1 MNKKFYIT
9 TPIYYVNAR
18 PHIGHAYTTIACDAI
33 ARRQRML
40 GADTFFLTGTD
51 EHGQKIERAA
61 QAAGKTPQQFTD
73 EVSAQFRA
81 LWARMGI
88 TNDDFI
94 RTTEERHKKRVQE
107 LFRRIRDNGHIYK
120 GTYTGQYCV
129 YDELYVDAVGPGA
142 PCPECGRPTE
152 TVKEE
157 NYFFKLSA
165 FADKLLQLYTEQ
177 PDFIRPETRR
187 NEVMSFV
194 RGGLRDLSIS
204 RSTFSWGIP
213 VPDDPKHVIY
223 VWLDAL
229 ANYIT
234 AIGYGSSHKGAQEA
248 FQKYWPADLHMIG
261 KEIVRFHCVYWPAF
275 LMAAELPLPKGIMA
289 HGWLL
294 FEENKMSKSRGN
306 IVRTETILDVLGADA
321 LRYFLLREVV
331 FGQDGSFS
339 FDALVQRYNADL
351 ANGLGNLASRTLT
364 MITRYF
370 RGEIPYPSAAV
381 SQKAGDSAI
390 AERARETIAE
400 CSLLFE
406 QYQFSR
412 ALEVAWGLVAAVD
425 KYIVENEPWALGERQ
440 DEESRSRLAT
450 ILYTSAEALRIVT
463 VLAHPVIPDA
473 TSRIWAQLGLGDIR
487 KFPLSDLKWGQL
499 QLSTK
504 LGAVEAVFP
513 RADKSAIE
521 RMQKMEEQQRGGPS
535 TTEAQPGAATTAAAI
550 APVATRAAAAA
561 PTTKPAATVPDG
573 KISIDDFAKVELRVG
588 QVKAAEKVKGADK
601 LLRLEVDLGTE
612 IRQVVAGI
620 AESYAPELLIGRKVV
635 IVANLAPRKLR
646 GLESNGMIV
655 AASPEGGKAVLAS
668 FLEDVPVGTRLK

>member
-1 MNKKFYIT
+1 MSKKFYIT

-40 GADTFFLTGTD
+40 GSDTYFLTGTD
-51 EHGQKIERAA
+51 EHGQKIERAVEA
-61 QAAGKTPQQFTD
+61 SGKTPQEFAD
-73 EVSAQFRA
+73 EISAQFRA
-81 LWARMGI
+81 LWDRMGL
-88 TNDDFI
+88 TYDDFI
-94 RTTEERHKKRVQE
+94 RTTSDRHKKGAQA
-107 LFRRIRDNGHIYK
+107 LFRKIRDNGYIYK

-152 TVKEE
+152 TVHEE

-165 FADKLLQLYTEQ
+165 FQDKLLALYNDQ

-229 ANYIT
+229 SNYIT
-234 AIGYGSSHKGAQEA
+234 ALGYGSSDTTK
-248 FQKYWPADLHMIG
+248 FDKYWPADVQMIG

-275 LMAAELPLPKGIMA
+275 LMAAGLPLPKGIVA

-306 IVRTETILDVLGADA
+306 IVRAETILEVLGSDA
-321 LRYFLLREVV
+321 LRYFLLREIV

-339 FDALVQRYNADL
+339 FDAVVQRYNADL

-370 RGEIPYPSAAV
+370 KGEIPYPSHTAAHTAADDTIAAAAR
-381 SQKAGDSAI
+381 KAI
-390 AERARETIAE
+390 AESSA
-400 CSLLFE
+400 LFD
-406 QYQFSR
+406 QYQFSK
-412 ALEVAWGLVAAVD
+412 ALEVAWGLVASVD
-425 KYIVENEPWALGERQ
+425 KYIVENEPWALGEKQ
-440 DEESRSRLAT
+440 DEGSRARLAT

-463 VLAHPVIPDA
+463 ALAHPVIPDSTA
-473 TSRIWAQLGLGDIR
+473 RIWSQLGLGDIK
-487 KFPLSDLKWGQL
+487 KFTLSDLKWGQL
-499 QLSTK
+499 P
-504 LGAVEAVFP
+504 LGTRLGTVEPVFP

-521 RMQKMEEQQRGGPS
+521 RMQKMEDEGRSALPVAEIKPETVSAPTAPS
-535 TTEAQPGAATTAAAI
+535 TAAL
-550 APVATRAAAAA
+550 PV
-561 PTTKPAATVPDG
+561 PKPAAPAADG
-573 KISIDDFAKVELRVG
+573 KISIDDFSKVELRVG
-588 QVKAAEKVKGADK
+588 QVKVAERVKGADK

-612 IRQVVAGI
+612 VRQVVAGI
-620 AESYAPELLIGRKVV
+620 AEAYAPETLVGRKVV
-635 IVANLAPRKLR
+635 IVVNLAPRKLR

-655 AASPEGGKAVLAS
+655 AASPEGGRPVLAS

>member
-1 MNKKFYIT
+1 MSEKFYIT

-18 PHIGHAYTTIACDAI
+18 PHIGHAYTTIACDTI

-40 GADTFFLTGTD
+40 GKDTYFLTGTD

-61 QAAGKTPQQFTD
+61 QAAGKSPQQLTD
-73 EVSAQFRA
+73 EVSAEFKA
-81 LWARMGI
+81 LWDRMGL
-88 TNDDFI
+88 TYDDYI
-94 RTTEERHKKRVQE
+94 RTTSERHKRGVQA
-107 LFRRIRDNGHIYK
+107 LWRKIRDNGYIYK
-120 GTYTGQYCV
+120 AEYVGQYCV
-129 YDELYVDAVGPGA
+129 FDELYVDVTEPGA

-165 FADKLLQLYTEQ
+165 FQDKLVELYTNQ

-194 RGGLRDLSIS
+194 KSGLRDLSIS

-234 AIGYGSSHKGAQEA
+234 ALGWGSDDDSKYK
-248 FQKYWPADLHMIG
+248 KYWPADIQMIG

-275 LMAAELPLPKGIMA
+275 LMAAGLPLPKGILA

-294 FEENKMSKSRGN
+294 FEESKMSKSRGN

-321 LRYFLLREVV
+321 LRYFLLREIV

-339 FDALVQRYNADL
+339 FDALVQRYNSDL
-351 ANGLGNLASRTLT
+351 ANGLGNLASRVLT
-364 MITRYF
+364 MIGKYF
-370 RGEIPYPSAAV
+370 QGQVPEPLRVMGAEEAVAQAAT
-381 SQKAGDSAI
+381 K
-390 AERARETIAE
+390 TIADFGA
-400 CSLLFE
+400 LFD
-406 QYQFSR
+406 QQQFSR
-412 ALEVAWGLVAAVD
+412 ALETAWGLVAIAD
-425 KYIVENEPWALGERQ
+425 KYIVEQAPWSLGEKQ
-440 DEESRSRLAT
+440 DKESQERLAT
-450 ILYTSAEALRIVT
+450 ILYTSAEALRVVT
-463 VLAHPVIPDA
+463 ALAHPVIPEA
-473 TSRIWAQLGLGDIR
+473 AVKIWGQLGLTDIR
-487 KFPLSDLKWGQL
+487 KFDLKGLKWGQL
-499 QLSTK
+499 PAGTK
-504 LGAVEAVFP
+504 LGKIEGVFP

-521 RMQKMEEQQRGGPS
+521 RMQKMEEQGRGAVETAS
-535 TTEAQPGAATTAAAI
+535 SEAHVPAAATPVA
-550 APVATRAAAAA
+550 APV
-561 PTTKPAATVPDG
+561 PANDG
-573 KISIDDFAKVELRVG
+573 KITIDDFAKVELRVA
-588 QVKAAEKVKGADK
+588 QVLVAERVPKADK
-601 LLRLEVDLGTE
+601 LLRLEVDLGNE
-612 IRQVVAGI
+612 KRQILAGI
-620 AESYAPELLIGRKVV
+620 AESYAPETLIGRKVV

-655 AASPEGGKAVLAS
+655 AASPEGGKAILAG